1 MSPSTFSC
9 RVLYV
14 EDNPAEAHLL
24 YSTLKDGSGPPV
36 ELTVLEDGEKAL
48 RFFDSNPFRPDVIVL
63 DLNIPRID
71 GLTVLATL
79 KSDPNLKSI
88 PVLVFASPGTPNSK
102 RADALKADL
111 CLAKPFDL
119 EGYRQLG
126 DVIRELA
133 QPRTESVAAR

>member
-1 MSPSTFSC
+1 VSIVPISG

-14 EDNPAEAHLL
+14 EDNPAEVYLL
-24 YSTLKDGSGPPV
+24 QSVLTKDPAPF

-48 RFFDSNPFRPDVIVL
+48 QFIQAKPFRPDVIVL
-63 DLNIPRID
+63 DLNIPRVD
-71 GLTVLATL
+71 GLTVLALLKADPSL
-79 KSDPNLKSI
+79 KSV

-102 RADALKADL
+102 LADDLKADL

-126 DVIRELA
+126 DVIRDLH
-133 QPRTESVAAR
+133 QTRSESVAAL